1 MSTQPVTYPPA
12 EWRVRTD
19 AALNWVRRSIAATGN
34 RGSSHSYSP
43 FWGWAKA
50 YPETTG
56 YIIETLLNYALLN
69 RDATL
74 RALACDCGDWLC
86 SIQLPDGAFTGRLI
100 GYMKPSVFNTAQI
113 LSGLVKLDKE
123 ILAEEKIIFIKKQNY
138 RLALERAAAWL
149 NSIHEPDGAW
159 RQGAYRPGFNPSY
172 NTRAV
177 WVTLLAARYLQREDW
192 VANMRRALHYYAGR
206 FEPDG
211 TVRDWG
217 LDRGDMAF
225 THTVAY
231 TLEGFLECG
240 LLLGEGQILERT
252 IASAEALLAARG
264 RAGRTAGRYRAG
276 WAGDYSFS
284 CPVGTAQLSI
294 FFNRLWQ
301 HTKAEKYRRASSDLL
316 AESVHYQNLG
326 EKGNTHGALPG
337 SAPFWGPYLRFR
349 YPNWGV
355 KFLLDALANWAPG
368 TI

>member
-1 MSTQPVTYPPA
+1 MPTQSGSCAPA
-12 EWRVRTD
+12 EWRVRTG
-19 AALNWVRRSIAATGN
+19 AALNWARQSIAATGN
-34 RGSSHSYSP
+34 RGSAHSYSP

-56 YIIETLLNYALLN
+56 YLIETLLNYALLN

-74 RALACDCGDWLC
+74 RTLAFDCGDWLC
-86 SIQLPDGAFTGRLI
+86 SIQPPTGAFSGRLV
-100 GYMKPSVFNTAQI
+100 GCTKPSVFNTAQI
-113 LSGLVKLDKE
+113 LFGLVKLDKE
-123 ILAEEKIIFIKKQNY
+123 TLAEENDNFAKKQNY
-138 RLALERAAAWL
+138 RFALERAAAWL
-149 NSIHEPDGAW
+149 NSIQEPDGAW
-159 RQGAYRPGFNPSY
+159 RQAAYLPGFNPSY

-177 WVTLLAARYLQREDW
+177 WGTLLAARHLKREDW

-217 LDRGDMAF
+217 LRRGGTAF

-231 TLEGFLECG
+231 TLEGFFECS
-240 LLLGEGQILERT
+240 LLLGERQILERT
-252 IASAEALLAARG
+252 IASAEALLAVRV
-264 RAGRTAGRYRAG
+264 RAGRTAGRYGAG
-276 WAGDYSFS
+276 WAGDYSFC
-284 CPVGTAQLSI
+284 CPVGTAQFSI

-301 HTKAEKYRRASSDLL
+301 HTQAEKYRRASSDLL
-316 AESVHYQNLG
+316 DESVQYQSLG
-326 EKGNTHGALPG
+326 EKRNTRGALPG